1 MLATHTG
8 LTVHQCDSDFHHMDS
23 EACNS
28 SPKAHWP
35 HTHTHSARQDT
46 VLPARDRQ
54 DTALSCWT
62 DLEGGLG
69 HAPLYL
75 NLFCDSEQDTS
86 LESYFPHLLKRQQ
99 TRGLV
104 MPMWHTP
111 VLLGCL
117 GVKC

>member
-1 MLATHTG
+1 
-8 LTVHQCDSDFHHMDS
+8 MDS

-75 NLFCDSEQDTS
+75 NLFCDSALKAKDIFIDVTITGKPLTVIQSQALSCVLIFTTTCQF
-86 LESYFPHLLKRQQ
+86 LKLVLYLHVHL
-99 TRGLV
+99 
-104 MPMWHTP
+104 H
-111 VLLGCL
+111 
-117 GVKC
+117 